1 MRAATA
7 LQEDC
12 EMAKLTLMFEE
23 KTVKEVPV
31 GARPVGIGR
40 SPDNDLPVDNLA
52 VSNYHARVYVEAGR
66 LVVEDLD
73 SLNGTFVNDMRV
85 ERATLHDG
93 DSIHIGKHHIKVD
106 ATGEAT
112 VPYDSGRKANAP
124 RINETMVLDTKVR
137 REMLQQAAAL
147 GERTQFASGRLK
159 VPTLVVLGG
168 RTDQREYTLTSKL
181 TVIGKSSLATVR
193 LRGWFKPKMAA
204 QINQRDDG
212 YYVGSGDKVPSVN
225 GSPIN
230 GQVLLKDGDLI
241 EVCGVRLNFIF
252 RD

>member
-1 MRAATA
+1 
-7 LQEDC
+7 
-12 EMAKLTLMFEE
+12 MAKLTLMFEE

-85 ERATLHDG
+85 ERATLRDG

-106 ATGEAT
+106 ATGEAP
-112 VPYDSGRKANAP
+112 VPYDSGRKASAP

-168 RTDQREYTLTSKL
+168 RTDHQEYTLTSKL
-181 TVIGKSSLATVR
+181 TVIGKSSLATVQ

-204 QINQRDDG
+204 QITQKDDG
-212 YYVGSGDKVPSVN
+212 YYVGAGDKVPKVN
-225 GSPIN
+225 GTPIH
-230 GQVLLKDGDLI
+230 GPVQLKDGDLI
-241 EVCGVRLNFIF
+241 DVCGVRLNFIF
-252 RD
+252 RE

>member
-1 MRAATA
+1 
-7 LQEDC
+7 
-12 EMAKLTLMFEE
+12 MAKLTLMFEE

-106 ATGEAT
+106 ATGDAP
-112 VPYDSGRKANAP
+112 VPYDAGRKANAP
-124 RINETMVLDTKVR
+124 RIDETMVLDTKVR

-168 RTDQREYTLTSKL
+168 RTDRREYALSSKL
-181 TVIGKSSLATVR
+181 TVIGKSNLATVQ

-212 YYVGSGDKVPSVN
+212 YYVGAGAKVPTVN
-225 GSPIN
+225 GSPVS
-230 GQVLLKDGDLI
+230 GQVLLKDGDVV
-241 EVCGVRLNFIF
+241 EVSGVRLSFIF

>member
-1 MRAATA
+1 MP
-7 LQEDC
+7 
-12 EMAKLTLMFEE
+12 KLTLMFEE

-31 GARPVGIGR
+31 GAKPVGIGR

-106 ATGEAT
+106 ATGDAPI
-112 VPYDSGRKANAP
+112 PYDAGRKTNAP

-159 VPTLVVLGG
+159 VPTLVVLSG
-168 RTDQREYTLTSKL
+168 RTDHREYTLTSKL

-193 LRGWFKPKMAA
+193 LKGWFKPKMAA
-204 QINQRDDG
+204 QVNQRDDG
-212 YYVGSGDKVPSVN
+212 YHIGPGEKVPSVN
-225 GSPIN
+225 GSPVT

-241 EVCGVRLNFIF
+241 DVCGVRLKFIF